1 MAEQDLSRI
10 VSLIMEN
17 PDLIAQIKSLGESHT
32 ASEEKQSTE
41 PTKDSKSISEP
52 KTENTSAD
60 SEKRTAGIEKQ
71 RRKELLCALKPYVS
85 EKRSHAIDSMI
96 SIADILDMMKSR

>member
-17 PDLIAQIKSLGESHT
+17 PDLIAQIKALGESNT
-32 ASEEKQSTE
+32 EEKETAPRATDIRSSPEEKIEKT
-41 PTKDSKSISEP
+41 SI
-52 KTENTSAD
+52 
-60 SEKRTAGIEKQ
+60 GIEKGSDGIEKK

>member
-17 PDLIAQIKSLGESHT
+17 PDLIAQIKSLGESNTEAKEVTSHAT
-32 ASEEKQSTE
+32 DTRSAPEEKTE
-41 PTKDSKSISEP
+41 KASI
-52 KTENTSAD
+52 
-60 SEKRTAGIEKQ
+60 GIEKGNDGIEKK
-71 RRKELLCALKPYVS
+71 RRRELLCALKPYVS